1 MIQFCPEENKLLL
14 LNSTKFVFNKEMMHA
29 LRYTYI
35 LFPNLMQKV
44 LLRTLHGYEIYPEDN
59 KLMNI

>member
-1 MIQFCPEENKLLL
+1 
-14 LNSTKFVFNKEMMHA
+14 MMYA

-44 LLRTLHGYEIYPEDN
+44 LLRMLHAYEIYPEDN
-59 KLMNI
+59 KLMNT

>member
-14 LNSTKFVFNKEMMHA
+14 LNSSKCVFNKMMHA

-44 LLRTLHGYEIYPEDN
+44 LLRTLHAYEIYPEDN
-59 KLMNI
+59 KLMNT